1 MQNIHTYSYRQ
12 IWSVAFPIL
21 VSVLMEQLIGMTD
34 TAFLGRVGEV
44 ELGASALGGILYI
57 SVFMLGMGF
66 SVGAQVLMARRNGEG
81 NYAQIG
87 NIFYHSVAFLLA
99 MAVVLFALTR
109 WFAPLLLAKVIQSP
123 AVLQAADD
131 FIYWR
136 VYSFFFA
143 FVNVMFRAFYVATTQ
158 TRTLTLNSLVMVLSN
173 FVFTYLFIFGH
184 CGLPAFGIA
193 GAAIGNTLAGA
204 TSSLFFIVHTYRHVD
219 CSKYGLNVRPRLRL
233 HILSRVLS
241 VSIWTMVQDF
251 LSLATWFLFF
261 VSVEHLGEQA
271 LASTNLV
278 RNISAFTFMTVIA
291 LASTASTLVGNLMG
305 QGEINAV
312 FPLVRKT
319 IRLGFAILVP
329 VIALLCLFP
338 DVVLG
343 IFTNNAELIAASRGS
358 LFVLLSSYVF
368 TIPAQVLL
376 KSVSGTGNTRTALLC
391 EFSTLCIYAIFVAVA
406 ILYCKV
412 DLYACWFSEH
422 IYSFFIA
429 LMTGCYFIYGKW
441 WKKRI

>member
-109 WFAPLLLAKVIQSP
+109 WLAPLLLAKVIQSA

-261 VSVEHLGEQA
+261 VGVEHLGEQA

-312 FPLVRKT
+312 LPLVRKT

-343 IFTNNAELIAASRGS
+343 IFTNDAELIAASRAS

-391 EFSTLCIYAIFVAVA
+391 EFSTLCIYAIFVVVA
-406 ILYCKV
+406 ILYYKV